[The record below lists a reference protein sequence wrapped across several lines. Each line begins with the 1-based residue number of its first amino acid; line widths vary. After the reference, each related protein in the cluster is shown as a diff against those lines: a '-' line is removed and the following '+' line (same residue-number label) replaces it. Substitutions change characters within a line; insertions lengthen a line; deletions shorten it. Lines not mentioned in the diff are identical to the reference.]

1 MNAKDLA
8 TYCASQGIGMV
19 GTNLFY
25 SFLPDAPD
33 DCITIFD
40 TGGWEKDP
48 DFPRTDPTFQ
58 FMFRGANY
66 DSAQALIEDVKALF
80 MSENIPK
87 KCFSIG
93 SDYIHL
99 VQPMQATAFYLGRD
113 ENGRDKFTWNFTFII
128 H

>member
-58 FMFRGANY
+58 FMFRGENY
-66 DSAQALIEDVKALF
+66 DSVQALVDKIKALF
-80 MSENIPK
+80 MPENIPK
-87 KCFSIG
+87 KCFNIG
-93 SDYIHL
+93 SDYVHL
-99 VQPMQATAFYLGRD
+99 VQPMQPTAYYLGRD